1 MRAQRFRAVL
11 LAVLM
16 ISLAQTAYISSLQ
29 GWAYPLVDATS
40 PMNSAGCDTATLGA
54 NDPMH
59 VDGLNGDDSWA
70 GTTACPKATIVSA
83 VENSSGGDEVIV
95 HEGLYHE
102 NITID
107 NKDDFILRAAT
118 GERVVLDGT
127 RSITDDLGGVWGAAD
142 SDGIQEV
149 TLTQNGW
156 QLFLAYEE
164 QVPARWPN
172 AQFSDETVFN
182 RSYWAEGTLTGSNNA
197 YTKGWLTDA
206 GPEAGVH
213 TGLNETVNATGLDP
227 VGAIAVMN
235 LGSFRSNSRIITDWN
250 PNNGTFAYDGDGVGW
265 KTKHHAYFLEG
276 KRELIDQDGEWWYNT
291 TDGRLHYKTPSGQDA
306 NDLDLRVKVQ
316 PFAISVGG
324 SDGVRVQGIDFF
336 GTTVNFNNCDG
347 CSFTNATLEYPSTSK
362 RGLGIAGESEDDR
375 WMTRFYRSK
384 HSFVDNISITN
395 TDGGAIEFQ
404 GSPGQSH
411 NNTVNNSYFHA
422 IDWSAADQKGLMVTI
437 YEGGRDMYFTNNSV
451 HLTGASSVLSIGDA
465 PKVFYNEVWD
475 VGHLQTDG
483 AVVQVMQGE
492 APGAE
497 IAYNWIHDIIK
508 YGARFDAPIN
518 EVGEG
523 ANGTMHHNVIWN
535 AAGGLMVKGDYHDI
549 HNNTVFNSTG
559 KNDIIF
565 LTDGGINNKNSTL
578 HSNAVDAM
586 ADHRSDDVFAN
597 PLPNGSHWANWNGY
611 QQGYDGMF
619 EARNQISCA
628 IYDNGSL
635 YCWGR
640 NDHGQLGLGY
650 ASGREEAPQYVD
662 LGTGRTITSLGI
674 DDSGAEG
681 WTPNSHACAV
691 LDNGDL
697 ACWGANG
704 DGQLGI
710 GNTSTNGV
718 WEPTTVNV
726 GSGLTAISVATGNS
740 ATCAL
745 LSDHSVKCWGK
756 NNFGQLGLGNSSSN
770 DVLTPHTVTFNGPS
784 TPLSL
789 HAGRNEFCAQLDN
802 GSAACWGQNADGQ
815 LGLGNTTSQTSP
827 IALTLPAGR
836 TIASMNMAKDFICLT
851 LDNGSVV
858 CAGRNTEFQIGQGTT
873 STAEL
878 SWKYV
883 VGLDMVAHSVELG
896 QDVGCAHLVN
906 GSMACWGK
914 DVWGLFGNSTTPYTS
929 SRVASTATQYANFGN
944 GRTAAS
950 ISLNYRHA
958 CAVLDNGDLTCWGR
972 NHKAQLGLG
981 NITQEFMPVVVSNVS
996 SIRQVQIHEMLVD
1009 PANADFRP
1017 TWGSP
1022 LHQLAAGAYDAGDA
1036 DPWDAGVSWTYSPMS
1051 NPIAG
1056 CMDAIAMNY
1065 DSDAV
1070 FSDGSCIY
1078 TTLTSSASSLSLFMG
1093 RPMSHPLDYSTV
1105 FLADGKQTAASS
1117 GTVGPGTHIALDSNG
1132 DVHICSKLPGPNHD
1146 LYYTTNASG
1155 SWDSAVIDSSGNLG
1169 GDCFILLDSDDDI
1182 HITYRDDSN
1191 TNLKYATKALS
1202 SNIAASNWDVS
1213 TMDNNGNVGNYGSM
1227 AVDAN
1232 NTLHV
1237 AYYSS
1242 TGSCLKYAT
1251 LEDGSTTWSKEIVE
1265 STNDIGKFTSIAL
1278 DSHGKPHIT
1287 YRDTT
1292 NTQLRYAHK
1301 MGSSWETATIDS
1313 TSLSGSGTSLAIDSS
1328 DHLHVAYKTNST
1340 EVAYITNRSG
1350 SWVKTTLDAN
1360 STGNWGVN
1368 YIDIMLDEGDDPHV
1382 VYSDMVDYDIFYMS
1396 NTRGVW
1402 ERTLVAGDSI
1412 SKTSSAT
1419 MDSNGGIHVA
1429 YYIDGSLDD
1438 VGYAA
1443 VRSFAHVPTFEI
1455 EPDLP
1460 NGLTFDADT
1469 GTISGTPSELLAS
1482 TEFTVW
1488 ANTTRTSAMTTLT
1501 LDVDWALNLD
1511 LIPSAEG
1518 RTLTLGQGMFAIIF
1532 DRADP
1537 SYTASDIDTSA
1548 DGARGVHVA
1557 DMDGDGDLDIVLAST
1572 FDDTIA
1578 WYENDGAADPSWTA
1592 SDITTTFDNP
1602 WGVYVDDVDGDGDLD
1617 VVSAVANDDTIAW
1630 SENDGAADPSWTT
1643 SEIATTAINPRNVH
1657 VADMDG
1663 DGDLDVVATSL
1674 DDDTVSWYEND
1685 GADDPSWTA
1694 ADIDTNSDGAFGVYV
1709 DDMDDDGDLDIVIG
1723 SAYDD
1728 TIAWYENDGAADPS
1742 WTKSAIDT
1750 SADGARN
1757 LHVGDMDGDG
1767 DLDIVAASAD
1777 DDTIAWYEN
1786 DGAANPAWTK
1796 SVIDSSLDAALSVYP
1811 ADLDGDGDLDIVS
1824 ASAFDHTIAWYQN
1837 DGAADP
1843 SWSGTD
1849 ITTSATG
1856 ARDVFVGDMDGD
1868 GDLDIVAASVDDD
1881 TLAWYEADW
1890 TTSSTSSV
1898 TGATCGSSPD
1908 LPAGLS
1914 MASGT
1919 CTITGTPTEL
1929 STNTTYT
1936 IYANYTASGLQLTT
1950 TLYFTVND
1958 VAPNSLEYVPDN
1970 MTLEKGTAMT
1980 PNLPSV
1986 SGGSVTSWEIEPS
1999 LPNGLTWGTS
2009 DGKISGTPTGLQTT
2023 TETYTVWAN
2032 NSGGSTS
2039 AQVNITV
2046 NDVPPGV
2053 TYGTTEITATKN
2065 VAISP
2070 SIGPTTSGGAITSW
2084 EISPSPGSAFHFNSG
2099 NGYISG
2105 TPSILLTRTQYTIW
2119 GNNSGGSAV
2128 AYVNVTVNDVAPNT
2142 IVYSSHDLVLE
2153 KGTAMATTTPAISG
2167 GSVTLWEIDP
2177 AVPSGLS
2184 FSSTTG
2190 AISGTPSILQTSAVK
2205 YTVWANNSGGTTSTE
2220 VNITINDQVASIAY
2234 PSIVEVSNDRAM
2246 TTATPT
2252 NTGGAVTS
2260 WEIDPSLPSSLSFG
2274 STNGSIW
2281 GTPTGLLANATYT
2294 VYANNSGGSSS
2305 ATFTLGLNWTLIPSA
2320 EGAYIT
2326 RNSSI
2331 GSDITFRPKAL
2342 GWSSSASAYAN
2353 NKVISSGH
2361 TCSILDNGDLK
2372 CWGNDAYGQL
2382 GTAGN
2387 PSSLNTPPSAAI
2399 DLGTGRTAV
2408 AVTASFFHTCALLD
2422 NGDVKCWGYDA
2433 NGQLGDGGAAS
2444 GSSNHA
2450 RTPSSTP
2457 INFGTGRTAVAVSAG
2472 SYHTC
2477 AILDNGELKCWGRDN
2492 YGQLGDGGTNTD
2504 QSTPVSVNLG
2514 TGRTAVAV
2522 SAGNW
2527 HTCAV
2532 LDNGDLKCW
2541 GRDNRGQL
2549 GDGGSNTDTN
2559 APSSTP
2565 INLGTGRTAVSVSG
2579 GEAHTCAILD
2589 NAVLKCW
2596 GQANYGQL
2604 GTGGGFDR
2612 LAPSTEVNL
2621 GTGRTAVA
2629 VSTATFHTCAILDN
2643 GDVKCW
2649 GNDQYGQ
2656 LGDGGTNVGQNYP
2669 VSVNIGTG
2677 RTATALATGVYNTCA
2692 ILDNSDLKCWGRD
2705 NHGQLGNGLSS
2716 SDQTTP
2722 GLVSGTNS
2730 WDSNTG
2736 LLSGATC
2743 AISPSLPTG
2752 MSLTSG
2758 TCTITGTPT
2767 VTAVNATYTVWA
2779 NISGTSY
2786 SGQIYLEVGLNAP
2799 IPTYSPA
2806 SYTYT
2811 KGTTVSTLLASNT
2824 GGEVTT
2830 WGINATLPSGLFFG
2844 TSNGSIW
2851 GTPDTVTPTTTYTV
2865 YANNSAGSSSTTIT
2879 FTVNDPAP
2887 NFDYASGGTLFLV
2900 LYVNQTIN
2908 PVTPISFFGGGLPT
2922 SCSDSPSLPS
2932 GLILSSSCVISGTPN
2947 ATAGFALYTITGTN
2961 TGGSDT
2967 GSIYIQVRDF
2977 GGVLTVT
2984 PTGRE
2989 GEINS
2994 TLADITMSYNHQISN
3009 YGWTSG
3015 VSNASSVVN
3024 NAGTVAGSDIVTWDN
3039 GDVAI
3044 AWARPIYGSGSTVSH
3059 VLALSVYSGGSWS
3072 TQDIDTAS
3080 RTGYKPSMEIDKNGA
3095 LHIAYIDRDNTR
3107 LRYATNATSTG
3118 AWSLSTLDESSA
3130 NPNNDWVRTGLV
3142 LDTKGHVHIIH
3153 PVQGSGV
3160 WLLNYTTNVSGSF
3173 VSTTITDTTA
3183 DDGKY
3188 ASLAIAGDDSL
3199 HISVYRDSGSS
3210 NLRYYT
3216 DETGVWTNETVHTGS
3231 NYGKDSVIALNSK
3244 DEVVIVYRHDDS
3256 KDDIYMSVG
3265 NRGSWTSSLVAAD
3278 RYAMWLSMAIDSND
3292 DVHISSHNG
3301 RPSGGSYC
3309 CYKDLEYFTNAS
3321 GSWVKTVMDQ
3331 IGGEHAAMVI
3341 DANDD
3346 VHIAHSDIPAGND
3359 LKYATVQGSGK
3370 GLTPRPVF
3378 TVTPDLPD
3386 GLVLNWKNGTVS
3398 GTPTE
3403 VHANTTHTVTVTA
3416 LGAATQGTFT
3426 LYITGAPGDIAYADI
3441 SGTVGFAIT
3450 PATPTVST
3458 NGTTGGITTWAI
3470 NATPPNGLTFEASNG
3485 TIWGT
3490 PTQVVTGAVFTVWA
3504 NNSVGSASTTVN
3516 ITVGDVLVSS
3526 ITYAPENFSLTHYH
3540 TMSTTTP
3547 TTAGGTATSWG
3558 IHPGLPSGLSFD
3570 SATGAISGTPDLLQ
3584 TATVMYTVWAN
3595 NSAGSFSDQINIT
3608 VNDHAPAPIH
3618 FFGDNITL
3626 DYNQS
3631 MAPIGGFEMKH
3642 DTVALSEDH
3651 SCAIKDDGTVRCW
3664 GSNGHGGLGI
3674 GSFGGTAK
3682 SPQATNSLGVGRYAI
3697 DITVGAS
3704 AGTTNFG
3711 HSCALLDDGSV
3722 VCWGRN
3728 NKGQLGD
3735 NTTTNRNS
3743 PTPTV
3748 ALPRPAVA
3756 VEAGYD
3762 FTCALLDNGSV
3773 MCWGWGSQGRLGNGG
3788 ADSLVPAYTNPIPG
3802 GRRAVAID
3810 IGHYHACAVLE
3821 DGHVAC
3827 WGPGGGNRLGTGNA
3841 NQKTSPTLIN
3851 FFNET
3856 NRAVD
3861 VALGRYTGCGLLD
3874 DGRVTCWGQGY
3885 LGSGGSLTRTSPG
3898 LLFAS
3903 LGTGR
3908 TAVDVEMGRFHA
3920 CALLDNGAMKCWGD
3934 DQYGQMGNGNGE
3946 SDKNNPST
3954 VSFATGIEPTGVYV
3968 GHWHTCITAQTNE
3981 VYCWGD
3987 GEYGKLGD
3995 GSTAQNNFAGASAK
4009 VNHFSGSKPVKA
4021 YGDITSWAIHPSLPT
4036 GLSFGSSNGTIWGTP
4051 TASIPQTNFTVY
4063 ANNSGGSSSLV
4074 LNLGVEPGP
4083 PGPFEFIPENNT
4095 ITNNS
4100 LVHIAPSFVNITTG
4114 NGSMWTVTS
4123 SPANPGSNFMF
4134 NVNGILYF
4142 NGGNSERLWA
4152 LNRTNG
4158 TIWRVNS
4165 DVNWVG
4171 EHMAHV
4177 IGDSIYFSAHTS
4189 TVGREFFAYT
4199 TTNQTLWLISDI
4211 RSGGSNSNPGQG
4223 KSVQSD
4229 DHLFFKAND
4238 GAGTRWYAYNTSNA
4252 TLTKLSK
4259 YFHAGGGTSN
4269 GQQLLVEAMDDTL
4282 YVAARETHTTTQ
4294 IEVWAY
4300 SASNLTAWVIEDI
4313 YSGSAEYGTEAG
4325 YYGSGWVN
4333 GMLFF
4338 DAWNG
4343 VNNDPRSIWV
4353 YNPANA
4359 TAWELQS
4366 SDSTLS
4372 DGHLSSSTVG
4382 CGAPLAVDEVAYF
4395 CATGGSTGHELW
4407 AYNTSN
4413 ETAWLVEDLNTGV
4426 DDSIP
4431 GRFMF
4436 TVLGDT
4442 LYFSA
4447 STPVSTLT
4455 HILWAHDLSNGS
4467 TWHIPNQSPGLPYIS
4482 TPGMY
4487 STLIVGDAI
4496 YFDAF
4501 NSGAEPWVY
4510 DTSNQSAW
4518 MIEDIYPGVSMGGV
4532 HSSLIHTD
4540 FVLLGESIY
4549 FRAADGTAYRIYAYQ
4564 PSQINHQTNTGGPVT
4579 SWAINA
4585 SLPSGLSFSTTNGTV
4600 YGTPTELW
4608 ARTSYMVWANNSG
4621 GSSVGYLN
4629 ITVEEDL
4636 AAISYDPSSVTVTRG
4651 YDIAPITANNTGAE
4665 VLSWAISPALPS
4677 GLSFENGTVYGRPL
4691 VNMSATAFTVYAN
4704 NSAGSA
4710 TATLTLTVNEPTPN
4724 VDYSPDNYTLT
4735 NGTSY
4740 TITPTLL
4747 GQTGPIQSFITNGSV
4762 SSSAC
4767 AVPFGDLFLYGT
4779 KDHAM
4784 WAFNTTLP
4792 ESSTNPY
4799 LLATDISFTCVTK
4812 LSRSIEH
4819 NGTLYFQASTNLTGN
4834 ELWKTDG
4841 SFSGTNLVKD
4851 IWAGTRDSSPRGFF
4865 VHNETV
4871 HFYAQNSY
4879 TSNYMWKTDGT
4890 ASGTTTFT
4898 YSSGTLAV
4906 DQDWTEYNGSFYA
4919 RLEFSSTG
4927 REVGKFDGS
4936 TVSLLVDLTPG
4947 SNFGVPK
4954 MTNPHSFTVHDGWL
4968 WFLGADGQGE
4978 TCLYRS
4984 NGTAAGTTALVCDG
4998 ASADLVVFKD
5008 ELYFGRNADNKGL
5021 ELWKTDGTVSG
5032 TSLVVDAWVGTNG
5045 GLVGSSFIPTDDL
5058 LYFEAKTGTANADRG
5073 LWVTDGT
5080 TAGSR
5085 LLRDGLWANLHH
5097 SVVFEDVVY
5106 FSPYDFSSGSTSF
5119 ASGLWS
5125 TDGTSNGT
5133 VHYMGYGEDTQA
5145 ASPALSN
5152 VNGMLYFRY
5161 STGTAYAFG
5170 LMHNASGAIVGQPS
5184 SWSIS
5189 PSLPDGLN
5197 FGTNNGTIWGTPTAL
5212 NSTAQYTITAT
5223 NANGSS
5229 TTTINITVV
5238 DDVPVLSYTP
5248 ASVELTNNTAHAD
5261 FPLLATVTGSGVIT
5275 SWAINDSALPTGVFF
5290 GTTNGTFWGTPTQL
5304 WPETN
5309 YTVWANNS
5317 GGSTSATV
5325 TISVVDQVPTLAYS
5339 PSSVELTNNT
5349 ANSDFPLAPSLSG
5362 PGDVTSWAI
5371 NDSALPSGIS
5381 FGTSNGTFWG
5391 VPTQLWPVRTYTVWA
5406 NNSGGSTSAT
5416 VTLEVVDQVPVL
5428 SYSPDAVDMVNNTAH
5443 ADMPLEAVLTG
5454 PGDIISWAINDSAL
5468 PSGVFFGSTNGTF
5481 WGTPTELWPETTY
5494 TIWANNSG
5502 GSTSATV
5509 TISVVDQV
5517 PVLSYSPTTIELRNN
5532 TVHNSMPLEAILTGP
5547 GDITSW
5553 AVNDT
5558 ALPTGLFFG
5567 TTNGTFW
5574 GTPTQLWPVTSY
5586 TVWANNSGGSTS
5598 ATVTISV
5605 VDQIPALAYVPS
5617 ALVLVNNTAHAD
5629 MPLHAVLTGP
5639 GEITSWAINDTVL
5652 PTGLNFG
5659 TTNGTFWGT
5668 PTALW
5673 PSTAYTVWANNS
5685 GGSVTATVTF
5695 SVIDQ
5700 IPTFATPSVTFQFT
5714 NNTTSPDLPFTP
5726 VLNGPGTITEWAM
5739 NGTLPAGLFFEP
5751 SNATLWGVPT
5761 QLWSSTG
5768 YTIWANNSGGSSVL
5782 TLTLEVVDQL
5792 PALSYTPATL
5802 ELVNNTA
5809 HADLPLE
5816 ATLTGPGD
5824 ITSWVMVGALPEGLS
5839 FGTTNGTV
5847 WGIATELWPATTYTV
5862 WANNSGGSS
5871 SATLVISVV
5880 DQLPTLSYVPDAVVL
5895 TNNTAHA
5902 DLPLHAV
5909 LTGPGEVTS
5918 WVLEGELPEGL
5929 TFEAS
5934 NGTLWGVATE
5944 LWPQTSYTVWAN
5956 NSGGSSSATLT
5967 ITVIDQL
5974 PSIAFVPDLL
5984 DLVKHTPHADL
5995 PLAPVVTGP
6004 GLITSW
6010 AIDQALPFGVQF
6022 STENGTFWGTPT
6034 ELWPARTYTVWA
6046 NNSGGSATATVTL
6059 SVVDQVPTLSYT
6071 PEHLTLVVMETSN
6084 DVPLVATLDG
6094 PGDITSWVLSEA
6106 LPQGLF
6112 FSTTNGT
6119 VWGMAEEVWS
6129 NRTYT
6134 VWANNSGGSTSATFS
6149 LKVISQT
6156 PRLLYA
6162 EDLVLIAGDAMPSW
6176 QPFVFYGSVDTWA
6189 IEPDLPD
6196 GLVFSDVLGR
6206 ITGTPTTPAEAMT
6219 WTVWTNATG
6228 VAVPWNLTIT
6238 VLLDTDDDGMPNAL
6252 PEGYMGA
6259 LVEDLDD
6266 DNDGLLDVFETNTGS
6281 FLGPDNIGTNPLV
6294 VDTDADT
6301 WDDAEEVSCGT
6312 DPTNASNVPVDTD
6325 GDGLCDAL
6333 EADPD
6338 GDGYSTQE
6346 ELACSSDPMNATSI
6360 PVDIDGDGA
6369 CDALLQPEL
6378 SYTNVSAVGT
6388 GVILFGHPA
6397 RFDAVVLDAVL
6408 EAWTIE
6414 PALPEG
6420 LVFNATD
6427 GSITGVVQDSD
6438 VQDSSSTHAVSA
6450 TEVGYGRIIE
6460 VEVSFTYA
6468 TDSDGDGL
6476 ADSDPDGFGP
6486 MRGDLDDDDDGWN
6499 DTIEAACGSNPLDA
6513 TSYPSS
6519 DFILVDGACVDA
6531 SAKPLPPVEEG
6542 ADLFTLCL
6550 LFWVAVLLLALVHRS
6565 GERREYRKKLAA
6577 EKDEMINKMIADS
6590 DKTEEE

>member
-11 LAVLM
+11 LSVLM

-29 GWAYPLVDATS
+29 GWAYPLADATS

-70 GTTACPKATIVSA
+70 GTAACPKATIVSA
-83 VENSSGGDEVIV
+83 VENSSAGEEVIV

-102 NITID
+102 NISID

-149 TLTQNGW
+149 TLTEDGW

-276 KRELIDQDGEWWYNT
+276 KRELIDQDGEWWFNT
-291 TDGRLHYKTPSGQDA
+291 TNKRMHYKTPSGQDA

-316 PFAISVGG
+316 PFAISVDG
-324 SDGVRVQGIDFF
+324 SDRVTVQGIDFF

-437 YEGGRDMYFTNNSV
+437 YEGGRDMYFTNNTV

-465 PKVFYNEVWD
+465 PKVFFNEVWD

-497 IAYNWIHDIIK
+497 IAYNWIHDVIK
-508 YGARFDAPIN
+508 YGARFDAPIGQA
-518 EVGEG
+518 GEG
-523 ANGTMHHNVIWN
+523 RNGTMHHNVIWN
-535 AAGGLMVKGDYHDI
+535 AAGGLMVKGDYHNI

-578 HSNAVDAM
+578 HRNAVDSV

-597 PLPNGSHWANWNGY
+597 PLPNGSHWSNWNGY
-611 QQGYDGMF
+611 VQGYVDMF

-674 DDSGAEG
+674 GDSGAEG

-756 NNFGQLGLGNSSSN
+756 NNVGQLGLGNSSSN
-770 DVLTPHTVTFNGPS
+770 DVLTPHTVTFNGAS

-815 LGLGNTTSQTSP
+815 FGLGNTTSQTSP
-827 IALTLPAGR
+827 VALTLPTGR
-836 TIASMNMAKDFICLT
+836 TIASMDMAKDFICIT

-858 CAGRNTEFQIGQGTT
+858 CAGRNTEYQIGQGTT

-883 VGLDMVAHSVELG
+883 IGLDMVAHSVELG

-906 GSMACWGK
+906 GSMACWGE
-914 DVWGLFGNSTTPYTS
+914 DAWGLFGNSTTSYTL
-929 SRVASTATQYANFGN
+929 RVASTATQYANFGN

-981 NITQEFMPVVVSNVS
+981 NITQQFMPVVVSNVS

-1022 LHQLAAGAYDAGDA
+1022 LHQLGAGAYDAGDA
-1036 DPWDAGVSWTYSPMS
+1036 DPWTAGVSWTYSPMS

-1093 RPMSHPLDYSTV
+1093 RPISHALDYSTV

-1117 GTVGPGTHIALDSNG
+1117 GAVGPGTHIALDSNG

-1155 SWDSAVIDSSGNLG
+1155 SWASAVIDSTGNLG

-1213 TMDNNGNVGNYGSM
+1213 TMDNNGDVGNFGSM

-1232 NTLHV
+1232 DTLHV
-1237 AYYSS
+1237 AYYSA

-1251 LEDGSTTWSKEIVE
+1251 LEDGSTTWSREIVE
-1265 STNDIGKFTSIAL
+1265 STNEIGKFTSIAL

-1287 YRDTT
+1287 YFDDT
-1292 NTQLRYAHK
+1292 NDDLRYTHK
-1301 MGSSWETATIDS
+1301 MGSSWVFTTLDS
-1313 TSLSGSGTSLAIDSS
+1313 VGVSGKGTSLAIDSN

-1340 EVAYITNRSG
+1340 EIAYMTNLSG
-1350 SWVKTTLDAN
+1350 SWAKTTLDAN
-1360 STGNWGVN
+1360 STGSWGVN

-1429 YYIDGSLDD
+1429 YFIDGSFDD
-1438 VGYAA
+1438 VGYAT
-1443 VRSFAHVPTFEI
+1443 VRSLAHVPTFDI

-1460 NGLTFDADT
+1460 NGLTFDANT
-1469 GTISGTPSELLAS
+1469 GAISGTPSELLES

-1488 ANTTRTSAMTTLT
+1488 ANTTRTSAKTTLS

-1511 LIPSAEG
+1511 LIPTSEG

-1572 FDDTIA
+1572 YDDTIA

-1592 SDITTTFDNP
+1592 SDITTTLDGP

-1617 VVSAVANDDTIAW
+1617 VVSAVAYDDSIAW
-1630 SENDGAADPSWTT
+1630 FENDGADDPSWTT
-1643 SEIATTAINPRNVH
+1643 SVIATTANNARNVH

-1674 DDDTVSWYEND
+1674 DDKTVSWYEND

-1723 SAYDD
+1723 SAFDD

-1767 DLDIVAASAD
+1767 DLDIVAASAG

-1786 DGAANPAWTK
+1786 DGAANPSWTK

-1837 DGAADP
+1837 NGAADP

-1868 GDLDIVAASVDDD
+1868 GDLDIVSASVDDD

-1890 TTSSTSSV
+1890 TTSSTSRV

-1914 MASGT
+1914 MAAGT

-1936 IYANYTASGLQLTT
+1936 IYANYSASGLQLTT
-1950 TLYFTVND
+1950 TLYFSVND
-1958 VAPNSLEYVPDN
+1958 VAPNSLEYAPDN

-1980 PNLPSV
+1980 PNLPTV
-1986 SGGSVTSWEIEPS
+1986 SGGTVTSWEIEPS
-1999 LPNGLTWGTS
+1999 LPNGLTWGSS

-2032 NSGGSTS
+2032 NSGGSAS
-2039 AQVNITV
+2039 AQVNITI
-2046 NDVPPGV
+2046 NDAPPSV

-2084 EISPSPGSAFHFNSG
+2084 DISPSPGSAFTFNSATG
-2099 NGYISG
+2099 TIGG
-2105 TPSILLTRTQYTIW
+2105 TPTVLLTRTQYTIW
-2119 GNNSGGSAV
+2119 ANNSGGSAV

-2142 IVYSSHDLVLE
+2142 IVYASHDLVLE
-2153 KGTAMATTTPAISG
+2153 KGTAMATSTPAISG
-2167 GSVTLWEIDP
+2167 GSVTQWEIDP

-2205 YTVWANNSGGTTSTE
+2205 YTVWANNSGGTASTE
-2220 VNITINDQVASIAY
+2220 VNITINDQAASIAY
-2234 PSIVEVSNDRAM
+2234 PSTVEVSNDRAM
-2246 TTATPT
+2246 STVTPT

-2305 ATFTLGLNWTLIPSA
+2305 ATFTLGLNWTLTPSA

-2342 GWSSSASAYAN
+2342 GWSSSAFAYAN
-2353 NKVISSGH
+2353 NKVISNLH

-2372 CWGNDAYGQL
+2372 CWGYDAYGQL
-2382 GTAGN
+2382 GTAGS

-2399 DLGTGRTAV
+2399 GLGTGRTAV
-2408 AVTASFFHTCALLD
+2408 AVTASFGHTCALLD
-2422 NGDVKCWGYDA
+2422 NGDVKCWGLDSY
-2433 NGQLGDGGAAS
+2433 GQLGDGGAAS

-2457 INFGTGRTAVAVSAG
+2457 INFGTGRTAVAISTG
-2472 SYHTC
+2472 SGGYHTC
-2477 AILDNGELKCWGRDN
+2477 AILDNGELKCWGRDD

-2522 SAGNW
+2522 SAGNR

-2549 GDGGSNTDTN
+2549 GDGGSTTDTD

-2589 NAVLKCW
+2589 NAALKCW

-2604 GTGGGFDR
+2604 GITGSFDR

-2629 VSTATFHTCAILDN
+2629 VSTASVHTCAILDN

-2656 LGDGGTNVGQNYP
+2656 LGDGGTNLGQNYP

-2677 RTATALATGVYNTCA
+2677 RTATALATGGTNTCV
-2692 ILDNSDLKCWGRD
+2692 ILDNSDMKCWGRD
-2705 NHGQLGNGLSS
+2705 NHGQLGNAFSS

-2722 GLVSGTNS
+2722 SLVSGTNT
-2730 WDSNTG
+2730 WDSSTG

-2799 IPTYSPA
+2799 IPSYAPA

-2811 KGTTVSTLLASNT
+2811 KGTTVSTVLASNT

-2830 WGINATLPSGLFFG
+2830 WGINATLPSGLSFG

-2879 FTVNDPAP
+2879 FTVNDPP
-2887 NFDYASGGTLFLV
+2887 LNFGYTSDGSTHFLTLYL
-2900 LYVNQTIN
+2900 NQTIK
-2908 PVTPISFFGGGLPT
+2908 PVTPITFFGSGLPT
-2922 SCSDSPSLPS
+2922 SCSASPSLPS

-2947 ATAGFALYTITGTN
+2947 ATASGAFYTITGTN
-2961 TGGSDT
+2961 TGGSD
-2967 GSIYIQVRDF
+2967 SPSMYIQVLAS
-2977 GGVLTVT
+2977 GGTLTIT
-2984 PTGRE
+2984 PSSRE
-2989 GEINS
+2989 GEVNS
-2994 TLADITMSYNHQISN
+2994 TLTDITMSYGHAISN

-3080 RTGYKPSMEIDKNGA
+3080 RTGYKPSMEIDKDGA

-3107 LRYATNATSTG
+3107 LRYATNATSNG
-3118 AWSLSTLDESSA
+3118 AWSLSTLDESSP

-3160 WLLNYTTNVSGSF
+3160 WMLNHTTNVSGSF
-3173 VSTTITDTTA
+3173 VSTTITNTSA
-3183 DDGKY
+3183 DDGKF

-3199 HISVYRDSGSS
+3199 HISVYRDSGAS

-3216 DETGVWTNETVHTGS
+3216 DETGVWTNETVHAGS

-3244 DEVVIVYRHDDS
+3244 DEVVIVYRHDDP

-3416 LGAATQGTFT
+3416 LGATTQGTFT
-3426 LYITGAPGDIAYADI
+3426 LHITGAPGDIAYADI

-3526 ITYAPENFSLTHYH
+3526 IVYAPENFSLTHYH

-3547 TTAGGTATSWG
+3547 TTSGGTATSWG
-3558 IHPGLPSGLSFD
+3558 IHPGLPSGLSFNT
-3570 SATGAISGTPDLLQ
+3570 ATGAISGTPDLLQ
-3584 TATVMYTVWAN
+3584 TTTVMYTVWAN

-3642 DTVALSEDH
+3642 DTVAVSEDH

-3704 AGTTNFG
+3704 AGNTAFG

-3748 ALPRPAVA
+3748 PLPRPAVA

-3827 WGPGGGNRLGTGNA
+3827 WGPGGGYRLGTGNA

-3908 TAVDVEMGRFHA
+3908 TAVDVEMGRYHA
-3920 CALLDNGAMKCWGD
+3920 CAILDNGVTKCWGD

-3954 VSFATGIEPTGVYV
+3954 VSFATGIEATGVYV
-3968 GHWHTCITAQTNE
+3968 GHWHTCITSQTNE

-4009 VNHFSGSKPVKA
+4009 VNHFSGTNPVKA
-4021 YGDITSWAIHPSLPT
+4021 HGDITSWAIHPSLPT

-4051 TASIPQTNFTVY
+4051 TASIPQTNFTIF

-4074 LNLGVEPGP
+4074 LNLGVNPDS
-4083 PGPFEFIPENNT
+4083 PGPFEYIPENNT
-4095 ITNNS
+4095 LTNNS
-4100 LVHIAPSFVNITTG
+4100 LVHIAPSFVNISTGSGTTWQVG
-4114 NGSMWTVTS
+4114 TS
-4123 SPANPGSNFMF
+4123 DTGPGSNFAF
-4134 NVNGILYF
+4134 NINGVVYF
-4142 NGGNSERLWA
+4142 DAGSNEKLWA
-4152 LNRTNG
+4152 YNPTTN
-4158 TIWRVNS
+4158 TTWKVNNT
-4165 DVNWVG
+4165 VTWVG
-4171 EHMAHV
+4171 EHMAYAV
-4177 IGDSIYFSAHTS
+4177 DDTIYFSGHKAAT
-4189 TVGREFFAYT
+4189 GREFYAYT
-4199 TTNQTLWLISDI
+4199 TTNQTMWLVSDI
-4211 RSGGSNSNPGQG
+4211 RSGTQNSNPGQG
-4223 KSVQSD
+4223 DTAQDGHV
-4229 DHLFFKAND
+4229 LFFKAND
-4238 GAGTRWYAYNTSNA
+4238 GNGVKWYTYNHSNG

-4259 YFHAGGGTSN
+4259 YFTSSGGGFT
-4269 GQQLLVEAMDDTL
+4269 LTEAIGDTL
-4282 YVAARETHTTTQ
+4282 YFSARESTTDHN
-4294 IEVWAY
+4294 EVWAF
-4300 SASNLTAWVIEDI
+4300 SAVNATAWIIKDI
-4313 YSGSAEYGTEAG
+4313 YSGSQTFGTEAG
-4325 YYGSGWVN
+4325 YYLDAVVN
-4333 GMLFF
+4333 DVLLF
-4338 DAWNG
+4338 DAWSG
-4343 VNNDPRSIWV
+4343 VTNDPRSIWA
-4353 YNPANA
+4353 YNPANS

-4366 SDSTLS
+4366 ADSVLGDNHVTT
-4372 DGHLSSSTVG
+4372 SSTACGQPLVVG
-4382 CGAPLAVDEVAYF
+4382 DVAYF
-4395 CATGGSTGHELW
+4395 CATGGSNAGGYELW

-4413 ETAWLVEDLNTGV
+4413 ETTWLVTDIDPSG
-4426 DDSIP
+4426 DSHP
-4431 GRFMF
+4431 GKHMF
-4436 TVLGDT
+4436 EVLGDT

-4447 STPVSTLT
+4447 ADGSTG
-4455 HILWAHDLSNGS
+4455 IELWAYDTSNRS
-4467 TWHIPNQSPGLPYIS
+4467 TWQVADI
-4482 TPGMY
+4482 
-4487 STLIVGDAI
+4487 
-4496 YFDAF
+4496 
-4501 NSGAEPWVY
+4501 NSGSFHSNPGQYMTVVFGDTLYFSAKTEATNQELYAY
-4510 DTSNQSAW
+4510 DTSNQSLW
-4518 MIEDIYPGVSMGGV
+4518 LVEDLRAGSQ
-4532 HSSLIHTD
+4532 SS
-4540 FVLLGESIY
+4540 FVGEKMALVAGNKIVFNAKPS
-4549 FRAADGTAYRIYAYQ
+4549 GTTSYLYGHE
-4564 PSQINHQTNTGGPVT
+4564 PSQINHMTNTGGPVT
-4579 SWAINA
+4579 SWAIN
-4585 SLPSGLSFSTTNGTV
+4585 STNLPTGLTFSTTNGTV

-4608 ARTSYMVWANNSG
+4608 PQTSYMVWANNSV
-4621 GSSVGYLN
+4621 GSSVAYLN
-4629 ITVEEDL
+4629 ITVEADL
-4636 AAISYDPSSVTVTRG
+4636 ADISYDPSSVTVIRG
-4651 YDIAPITANNTGAE
+4651 YDIAPITANNAGAE

-4704 NSAGSA
+4704 NSGGSA

-4747 GQTGPIQSFITNGSV
+4747 GQTGNISSITGITGTLVTNSG
-4762 SSSAC
+4762 AC
-4767 AVPFGDLFLYGT
+4767 TYGDLLIFRT
-4779 KDHAM
+4779 NDWRV
-4784 WAFNTTLP
+4784 WAFNTTL
-4792 ESSTNPY
+4792 SDSTSNPY
-4799 LLATDISFTCVTK
+4799 VLATNVSFTSCTDRIV
-4812 LSRSIEH
+4812 H
-4819 NGTLYFQASTNLTGN
+4819 NGTMYFRASTNSTGA

-4841 SFSGTNLVKD
+4841 TTAGTSMVKD
-4851 IWAGTRDSSPRGFF
+4851 IRTGTTSSSPSAFF
-4865 VHNETV
+4865 VFNDEV
-4871 HFYAQNSY
+4871 HFEISVYPNG
-4879 TSNYMWKTDGT
+4879 NEIWKTNGT
-4890 ASGTTTFT
+4890 
-4898 YSSGTLAV
+4898 SSGTVKATNSACWHYNCNFHSV
-4906 DQDWTEYNGSFYA
+4906 IEYNGSFYGA
-4919 RLEFSSTG
+4919 GSWNNNG
-4927 REVGKFDGS
+4927 REVLMYNSSGL
-4936 TVSLLVDLTPG
+4936 SLLVDLSPG
-4947 SNFGVPK
+4947 QRFSIPR
-4954 MTNPHSFTVHDGWL
+4954 MTNPSNFIVHDGWL
-4968 WFLGADGQGE
+4968 WFLTAGNPSSGNGN
-4978 TCLYRS
+4978 CLYRS
-4984 NGTAAGTTALVCDG
+4984 NGTAAGTTPFVCDTG
-4998 ASADLVVFKD
+4998 SYGLELFND
-5008 ELYFGRNADNKGL
+5008 ELYFSRSANGKGY
-5021 ELWKTDGTVSG
+5021 ELWKTDGTTSG
-5032 TSLVVDAWVGTNG
+5032 TVMVTDIVAGSGSAVGPSMARLFT
-5045 GLVGSSFIPTDDL
+5045 STDDY
-5058 LYFEAKTGTANADRG
+5058 LYFSVQTGTANTDHAVWR
-5073 LWVTDGT
+5073 TDGT
-5080 TAGSR
+5080 AAGTQLIKSSF
-5085 LLRDGLWANLHH
+5085 
-5097 SVVFEDVVY
+5097 SVWDDVVIGNVLYMGGQY
-5106 FSPYDFSSGSTSF
+5106 FTTNSDSST
-5119 ASGLWS
+5119 GLWS
-5125 TDGTSNGT
+5125 TDGTMNGT
-5133 VHYMGYGEDTQA
+5133 SLYTNYDADPLQGLVSDLHTI
-5145 ASPALSN
+5145 
-5152 VNGMLYFRY
+5152 NGSLYFRY
-5161 STGTAYAFG
+5161 HNGTAYTYG
-5170 LMHNASGAIVGQPS
+5170 QMGNASGAIVGQPS

-5189 PSLPDGLN
+5189 PSLPDGMN
-5197 FGTNNGTIWGTPTAL
+5197 FGSNNGTIWGTPTAL

-5238 DDVPVLSYTP
+5238 DEVPVLSYTP
-5248 ASVELTNNTAHAD
+5248 ASVELTNNTAHPD

-5275 SWAINDSALPTGVFF
+5275 SWAINDTALPTGVFF
-5290 GTTNGTFWGTPTQL
+5290 GATNGTFWGTPTQL

-5309 YTVWANNS
+5309 YTIWANNS

-5325 TISVVDQVPTLAYS
+5325 TISVVDQVPTLAYA
-5339 PSSVELTNNT
+5339 PSSVEMTNNT
-5349 ANSDFPLAPSLSG
+5349 ASSDFPLAPSLSG
-5362 PGDVTSWAI
+5362 PGDITSWAI
-5371 NDSALPSGIS
+5371 NDSALPTGIS
-5381 FGTSNGTFWG
+5381 FGTTNGTFWG
-5391 VPTQLWPVRTYTVWA
+5391 VPTQLWSARTYTVWA

-5454 PGDIISWAINDSAL
+5454 PGDITSWAINDSAL
-5468 PSGVFFGSTNGTF
+5468 PSGVFFGSTNGSF

-5517 PVLSYSPTTIELRNN
+5517 PVLSYSPNTIEMRNN
-5532 TVHNSMPLEAILTGP
+5532 TAHADMPLEAILSGP
-5547 GDITSW
+5547 GEITSW
-5553 AVNDT
+5553 AVNDS
-5558 ALPTGLFFG
+5558 ALPTGVFFG
-5567 TTNGTFW
+5567 TNNGTFW
-5574 GTPTQLWPVTSY
+5574 GTPTQLWAVTSY

-5605 VDQIPALAYVPS
+5605 VDQIPTLAYVPS

-5639 GEITSWAINDTVL
+5639 GDITSWAINDSVL

-5695 SVIDQ
+5695 GVIDQ
-5700 IPTFATPSVTFQFT
+5700 LPTFAATLHTFQFT

-5726 VLNGPGTITEWAM
+5726 VLNGPGIITEWGM
-5739 NGTLPAGLFFEP
+5739 SGTLPAGLFFEP

-5761 QLWSSTG
+5761 QLWPNTG
-5768 YTIWANNSGGSSVL
+5768 YTIYANNSGGTSTLS
-5782 TLTLEVVDQL
+5782 LTLEVVDQL
-5792 PALSYTPATL
+5792 PTLSYVPATL
-5802 ELVNNTA
+5802 DLVNNTA

-5816 ATLTGPGD
+5816 ATLTGPGV
-5824 ITSWVMVGALPEGLS
+5824 ITSWVLVGALPEGLS

-5871 SATLVISVV
+5871 SATLDISVV
-5880 DQLPTLSYVPDAVVL
+5880 DQLPTLSYVPDVVVL

-5909 LTGPGEVTS
+5909 LTGPGEITS
-5918 WVLEGELPEGL
+5918 WALVGELPEGL

-5934 NGTLWGVATE
+5934 NGTVWGVATE
-5944 LWPQTSYTVWAN
+5944 LWPETTYTVWAN

-5974 PSIAFVPDLL
+5974 PTIAYVPDVL

-6046 NNSGGSATATVTL
+6046 NNSGGSSTATVTL

-6119 VWGMAEEVWS
+6119 LWGMAEEVWS

-6149 LKVISQT
+6149 LEVISQT

-6176 QPFVFYGSVDTWA
+6176 QPFVLYGSVDTWA

-6252 PEGYMGA
+6252 PEGYLGA
-6259 LVEDLDD
+6259 LIEDLDD
-6266 DNDGLLDVFETNTGS
+6266 DNDGLLDVFETNTGV
-6281 FLGPDNIGTNPLV
+6281 FLGPDDIGTHPLV

-6301 WDDAEEVSCGT
+6301 WDDAEEVSCGA
-6312 DPTNASNVPVDTD
+6312 DPTNASDVPVDTD

-6369 CDALLQPEL
+6369 CDVLLQPEL
-6378 SYTNVSAVGT
+6378 SYTNVSDAST

-6397 RFDAVVLDAVL
+6397 RFDAVVLDAAL

-6420 LVFNATD
+6420 LLFNATD

-6438 VQDSSSTHAVSA
+6438 VERPSSTHTVFA

-6460 VEVSFTYA
+6460 VEVTFTYA
-6468 TDSDGDGL
+6468 TDFDGDGL

-6499 DTIEAACGSNPLDA
+6499 DTIEAACGSDPLDA
-6513 TSYPSS
+6513 FSYPSA

-6531 SAKPLPPVEEG
+6531 SAKPLPPADEG
-6542 ADLFTLCL
+6542 PELFTLFM

-6577 EKDEMINKMIADS
+6577 EKDAMINKMIADS
-6590 DKTEEE
+6590 KKTEEE